1 MRTRSAATD
10 TRDVRTGTRPLSVLA
25 TLLIASALAAGCAD
39 KHVTLEYQQQ
49 SGLPPLASPKALT
62 IFPFSDRRGSE
73 GDHDPLRVGG
83 VYTHYG
89 NRVAKVMTG
98 TPWSR
103 TLAEALAEG
112 FRARGVKSTVEGRE
126 FAPGSPVATPLALA
140 GEIHNFSTESRWSTE
155 AHISGTV
162 RLYDR
167 KGALLVEKTI
177 SDRETVGIGGPL
189 KRERV
194 LEEALNRALAQFV
207 SKVVTDPEIAGKL
220 APAR

>member
-1 MRTRSAATD
+1 MRTRAAD

-25 TLLIASALAAGCAD
+25 ALLIASALAAGCAD

-49 SGLPPLASPKALT
+49 SGLPPLVSPKAVT

-89 NRVAKVMTG
+89 NRIAKVMTG

-112 FRARGVKSTVEGRE
+112 FRARGVKATVENRG
-126 FAPGSPVATPLALA
+126 FAPGIAVATPMALA
-140 GEIHNFSTESRWSTE
+140 GEIHNFSTESRWSTS

-177 SDRETVGIGGPL
+177 SDHETVGIGGPL
-189 KRERV
+189 KREKV
-194 LEEALNRALAQFV
+194 LEEALNKTLAQFV
-207 SKVVTDPEIAGKL
+207 SKVVTDPDITSRL
-220 APAR
+220 AAAR